1 MAGLITPL
9 IMCGGAGTR
18 LQPISRESLPKQ
30 FLPLF
35 ADHSTFQ
42 ETALRLR
49 DPGLFATP
57 VIITHHS
64 CQGHVERQLKALR
77 APAEIILEPERK
89 GSGPAI
95 LAGTLHIAAT
105 RGGDAM
111 VLALAADHVVRDGD
125 GFRRTCRAALD
136 AARSGAIVTFGI
148 VPDHAAT
155 GYGYIEPGEV
165 MAGNARSVRRFIEK
179 PDADSAARHMRDGL
193 LWNSGNFLFQA
204 PSLIDEYRRFD
215 AETVEA
221 VNAAMQGAAV
231 HSHVVRPQDSA
242 FARAAGRSIDYALME
257 KTARAAVVPALHDW
271 TDIGSWQTI
280 YTLLRGGQGGGPH
293 ALRCISVQPGEVLAL
308 PRLRQAEYWIVA
320 SGGGVAMVD
329 TTSHPVKAN
338 EFVYIS
344 PGSDGHIANRG
355 ESELTIVVV
364 SADILLPEPG

>member
-42 ETALRLR
+42 ETVLRLR
-49 DPGLFATP
+49 DPDLFAPP

-64 CQGHVERQLKALR
+64 CQGHVERQLAALQG
-77 APAEIILEPERK
+77 PAEIILEPERR
-89 GSGPAI
+89 GSGPAT

-105 RGGDAM
+105 RGGDAT

-125 GFRRTCRAALD
+125 GFRRTCSVALD

-148 VPDHAAT
+148 VPDHPAT
-155 GYGYIEPGEV
+155 LYGYIEPGEA
-165 MAGNARSVRRFIEK
+165 MSANARSVRRFIEK
-179 PDADSAARHMRDGL
+179 PDADSAARYMRDGL

-215 AETVEA
+215 GETVEA
-221 VNAAMQGAAV
+221 VNAAVQGAAV
-231 HSHVVRPQDSA
+231 HSHIVRLQDRA
-242 FARAAGRSIDYALME
+242 FARTASRSIDYAVME
-257 KTARAAVVPALHDW
+257 KTTRAAVVPALHDW
-271 TDIGSWQTI
+271 TDIGSWQSI
-280 YTLLRGGQGGGPH
+280 YALLRKGQGGGPH
-293 ALRCISVQPGEVLAL
+293 ALRCISVQPGEMLAL

-320 SGGGVAMVD
+320 SGSGIAMVGAA
-329 TTSHPVKAN
+329 SHPVKAN
-338 EFVYIS
+338 EFVHIS
-344 PGSDGHIANRG
+344 PDNAGHIANRG
-355 ESELTIVVV
+355 ESELKIVAV